1 MTKSKSSYT
10 LSNLQQFLSQ
20 SGPLAAKAF
29 LGRRGVEERG
39 ELKKSVSVYNQ
50 LEPRGH
56 YQQSALIMDSIFTH
70 SGPSC
75 PLGCGLDN
83 PLKIIVNH

>member
-1 MTKSKSSYT
+1 MTKSKPSYT
-10 LSNLQQFLSQ
+10 LSNLQQFLPQ
-20 SGPLAAKAF
+20 SGPLTAKAF
-29 LGRRGVEERG
+29 GEERG
-39 ELKKSVSVYNQ
+39 VKERRELKKCVSVYNQ
-50 LEPRGH
+50 LESRG
-56 YQQSALIMDSIFTH
+56 YDQQSVLIMYSIFTH